1 MTRPAQRE
9 RRALADLFSAV
20 GPDAPTLCEG
30 WRTADLA
37 AHLVVRERRPD
48 AALGL
53 VVPPLSG
60 QLERVQR
67 QVRDRRAWPDLV
79 ATVRS
84 GPPLLLRPA
93 FIDGPM
99 NAAEFFTHHED
110 VRRAQPHWEPRDP
123 GDDLERALWSRL
135 KLMARVLRRSV
146 RVGLVLEAPGY
157 GRITVK
163 AADPSV
169 TVVGPPSELALV
181 AFGRQGAS
189 AARFDGDPGAVEQVK
204 AAALGL

>member
-1 MTRPAQRE
+1 
-9 RRALADLFSAV
+9 LAV
-20 GPDAPTLCEG
+20 GPDDPTLCEG

-48 AALGL
+48 AAAGL

-60 QLERVQR
+60 YLERVQR

-79 ATVRS
+79 ATVRA
-84 GPPLLLRPA
+84 GPPLLLRPG

-99 NAAEFFTHHED
+99 NAGEFFIHHED
-110 VRRAQPHWEPRDP
+110 VRRAQPGWEPRDP

-146 RVGLVLEAPGY
+146 PVGLVLEAPGH
-157 GRITVK
+157 GRVTVK

-181 AFGRQGAS
+181 ASGRQGAS
-189 AARFDGDPGAVEQVK
+189 AARYDGDPGAVEAVK
-204 AAALGL
+204 ASSFGL